1 MTNLELLGFLF
12 ITDIF
17 IHIYMASNEYFP
29 GQGLFHIMT
38 EGLSDIINVMQESE
52 SASQSSSEP
61 VPSPAPIPESTRV
74 SQEGV
79 VFAEPLNENLE
90 EINSLK
96 NRIKD
101 LEKKNEYLLNEISY
115 LRNRK
120 SMKKSYQSDINLIMN
135 QVGVNIKLAA
145 DTLKSNNGDVVA
157 AIKELYE
164 KS

>member
-1 MTNLELLGFLF
+1 MTNLELLVFLF

-17 IHIYMASNEYFP
+17 IHIYMAGNEYFP

-38 EGLSDIINVMQESE
+38 EGLNDIINVMQESE
-52 SASQSSSEP
+52 SSSEP

-79 VFAEPLNENLE
+79 VFAEPLNDNLE

-96 NRIKD
+96 NKIKD
-101 LEKKNEYLLNEISY
+101 LEKKNEYLSKENQSLKIK
-115 LRNRK
+115 L
-120 SMKKSYQSDINLIMN
+120 KKSYQSDINLVMN

>member
-52 SASQSSSEP
+52 SEP

>member
-52 SASQSSSEP
+52 SEP

-145 DTLKSNNGDVVA
+145 DTL
-157 AIKELYE
+157 
-164 KS
+164 

>member
-38 EGLSDIINVMQESE
+38 EGLNDIINVMQESE

-79 VFAEPLNENLE
+79 VFAEPLNDNLE

-96 NRIKD
+96 NKIKD
-101 LEKKNEYLLNEISY
+101 LEKKNEYLSKENQSLKIK
-115 LRNRK
+115 LR
-120 SMKKSYQSDINLIMN
+120 KSYQSDINLVMN